1 MSDRGTSF
9 QPSTY
14 YPSEI
19 PAIFLPDEIDLS
31 ETTLS
36 NHRDSFSSSSTRS
49 KRPSILPKRD
59 SLPPPPRPKS
69 ASSSRRTSAQSSP
82 VTYSRTDGEGGIDF
96 TKDPFENAFHKANT
110 QRESD
115 RQDEMRPAH
124 KDVAQEG
131 PFEILQKE
139 ELHRIKTVSVLE
151 GRLKPS
157 NRNIN
162 RNSNG
167 LKLEFL
173 DKDDQKSFDNME
185 ADEVN
190 EKDREPMKTPK
201 TPKKFIQDHFILKT
215 PRMPVPFTA
224 KSVPIPV
231 PVPTHINLPT
241 PIMPIIHLLLVISH
255 LVLSALL
262 PYLLFKNFIQPLVLW
277 IVTTVTVVL
286 KCVYL
291 LPGIFLELIGI
302 LRRRP
307 IDSAWLQS
315 GLHLVIMIL
324 SLAPHAA
331 AVFLLII
338 ANQVPECPSALIYK
352 PPNLPNFESHL
363 RWSACEQLPKVT
375 MIAMVN
381 LVVVVC
387 EIITTSIAVVV
398 DYRIQRKEEKLP
410 SIDVKVD
417 ERAIK
422 KRRRRIWWKEKD
434 EPMKVRRR
442 RWTTGV
448 GRLLWDIEGWVHRR
462 KAQKEE
468 QKSV

>member
-9 QPSTY
+9 QPLTY
-14 YPSEI
+14 YPSET

-31 ETTLS
+31 ETILS
-36 NHRDSFSSSSTRS
+36 NYRDSFSSSSTRS

-59 SLPPPPRPKS
+59 SLPPPPRHKS

-96 TKDPFENAFHKANT
+96 TKDPFENAFHKA
-110 QRESD
+110 EWD
-115 RQDEMRPAH
+115 IQDGMRPTH
-124 KDVAQEG
+124 KDVAHEG
-131 PFEILQKE
+131 PFEILQKD
-139 ELHRIKTVSVLE
+139 ELNRIKTVSILE

-157 NRNIN
+157 DRDIN

-167 LKLEFL
+167 LKLEL
-173 DKDDQKSFDNME
+173 WDKNDQKFFDNME
-185 ADEVN
+185 AGEWNV
-190 EKDREPMKTPK
+190 KDRKPVKTPK
-201 TPKKFIQDHFILKT
+201 TPKKFIQDHFTLKT

-224 KSVPIPV
+224 KSLPIPV
-231 PVPTHINLPT
+231 PIPPHINLPT

-286 KCVYL
+286 QCVYL

-307 IDSAWLQS
+307 VDSAWLQS
-315 GLHLVIMIL
+315 GLHLIIMIL

-381 LVVVVC
+381 LVVVTC
-387 EIITTSIAVVV
+387 EIITTSIAVAV
-398 DYRIQRKEEKLP
+398 DYRIQRKEEKLR
-410 SIDVKVD
+410 SIDMSED

-422 KRRRRIWWKEKD
+422 KRRRRTWWKEKD

-462 KAQKEE
+462 QAQREE